1 MCLKDFPL
9 GESLKHIFNSVKC
22 RKFSDNRFLSVV
34 DANEILVGKDVK
46 RTIYCTN
53 GMVFIEN
60 CLSTDA
66 IYVSSC

>member
-1 MCLKDFPL
+1 MQ
-9 GESLKHIFNSVKC
+9 
-22 RKFSDNRFLSVV
+22 KFSDNRFLSAV